1 MQEIQTNVERSMQTL
16 MAAGS
21 AIGQRMMSMVSR
33 WVIVM
38 IVMIVMMIVM
48 MMMMLSQGAPAAA
61 PS

>member
-38 IVMIVMMIVM
+38 IVMMMMI
-48 MMMMLSQGAPAAA
+48 MMLSQGAPAAA

>member
-1 MQEIQTNVERSMQTL
+1 MQTL

-38 IVMIVMMIVM
+38 IVMMIMMMIVM
-48 MMMMLSQGAPAAA
+48 MMMIMMLSQGAPAAA